1 MQVSLDKK
9 VIPNTEVKFR
19 VRLTIDNYAEES
31 AAELVFRAPPAL
43 RSLDTL
49 TFKIQGKPTDKTIE
63 NDTITYNFTLLNK
76 VDDVDGRIN
85 IFLPKPQTG
94 LGKIKVGRRIIFD
107 TPLGSS
113 VSALDTQEGII
124 AKIAGRDVEFGGTK
138 YYKLIVSVPEGV
150 WNSLPSNLQSIPT
163 DHIFGFKNQTTVV
176 RKKIYVMTIDPDIRK
191 ELINKDNV
199 KDVIVF
205 GYKQFNDGQDASDA
219 PRYYMIDADASISF
233 DLDEPTPKDLS
244 DNWFLTEAGVQ
255 KTNIKRRFDFNNGRN
270 FIFFCTAVRYIK
282 NKTTG
287 QWTGDWL
294 QKNSRGRPILSVN
307 RRLEK

>member
-9 VIPNTEVKFR
+9 IIPNTEVKFR

-43 RSLDTL
+43 RSLNTL
-49 TFKIQGKPTDKTIE
+49 TFKIKGNPTDKTIE
-63 NDTITYNFTLLNK
+63 NDTITFNFTLLNK
-76 VDDVDGRIN
+76 VDDVDGRVN
-85 IFLPKPQTG
+85 IFLPKPQNG

-107 TPLGSS
+107 TPSGSPIS
-113 VSALDTQEGII
+113 SLDTQQGII
-124 AKIAGRDVEFGGTK
+124 TKIVGRNVNFGGTE
-138 YYKLIVSVPEGV
+138 YYKLAVSVPENI
-150 WNSLPSNLQSIPT
+150 WNGLPSTLQSVPT
-163 DHIFGFKNQTTVV
+163 EHIFGFKNQTTVV
-176 RKKIYVMTIDPDIRK
+176 RKKKYRMTLDPDIRK

-205 GYKQFNDGQDASDA
+205 GYKQFDDGTDKSDA

-244 DNWFLTEAGVQ
+244 DNWFLNDAGIQ
-255 KTNIKRRFDFNNGRN
+255 KTNITRIFDFNNGRN

-282 NKTTG
+282 DKNTG
-287 QWTGDWL
+287 LWTGDWL
-294 QKNSRGRPILSVN
+294 QKNSRGRPILAVDRS
-307 RRLEK
+307 LE